1 MFTNLCFAFVLLY
14 NHYAISLSIF
24 MFGEKQ
30 NYKAKHKF
38 NNKSEGLHLLP
49 FCVSAYV
56 EDVISHYRLTASA
69 NNSVDVNRMEVSETF
84 SIYKP
89 YFYQ

>member
-1 MFTNLCFAFVLLY
+1 
-14 NHYAISLSIF
+14 

-56 EDVISHYRLTASA
+56 EDVISHYRLTASGYLNMA
-69 NNSVDVNRMEVSETF
+69 LFINGLSKGGNLRNAHVIKIEQEKMAL
-84 SIYKP
+84 
-89 YFYQ
+89 

>member
-1 MFTNLCFAFVLLY
+1 
-14 NHYAISLSIF
+14 

-56 EDVISHYRLTASA
+56 EDVISHYSLTASG
-69 NNSVDVNRMEVSETF
+69 
-84 SIYKP
+84 
-89 YFYQ
+89 